1 MACYTRGT
9 PLSPA
14 VPYGVCGFTF
24 HHSPLFSL
32 SFSHTSGPLLFP
44 LPGMFFLQKS
54 ALLTHSFHSNRVISL
69 EMLSCPIPSKL
80 VSPTPHPNIFFLFAL
95 FFFRVSV
102 AFFVIAHT
110 HICVPLVEYKLHE
123 GQECVLFA
131 VVEVAPG
138 MVSGTD

>member
-1 MACYTRGT
+1 
-9 PLSPA
+9 
-14 VPYGVCGFTF
+14 
-24 HHSPLFSL
+24 
-32 SFSHTSGPLLFP
+32 
-44 LPGMFFLQKS
+44 
-54 ALLTHSFHSNRVISL
+54 
-69 EMLSCPIPSKL
+69 MLSCPIPSKL